1 MYYQPKVTAT
11 PQPAYTVGLEI
22 LYGVVM
28 RDGSI
33 RLFENI
39 GNAYL
44 YAHAP
49 NRHALPTDRLIHFID
64 PISAVWLGLVDVE
77 TLGLSE
83 QTLAVLKLTMED
95 VK

>member
-1 MYYQPKVTAT
+1 MYYQPRVTT
-11 PQPAYTVGLEI
+11 NPQPAYTVGLEV

-33 RLFENI
+33 RLFESI
-39 GNAYL
+39 TNAYL
-44 YAHAP
+44 YAHP
-49 NRHALPTDRLIHFID
+49 PSRYALPTDKLIHFID
-64 PISAVWLGLVDVE
+64 PISAVWLGLVGVE